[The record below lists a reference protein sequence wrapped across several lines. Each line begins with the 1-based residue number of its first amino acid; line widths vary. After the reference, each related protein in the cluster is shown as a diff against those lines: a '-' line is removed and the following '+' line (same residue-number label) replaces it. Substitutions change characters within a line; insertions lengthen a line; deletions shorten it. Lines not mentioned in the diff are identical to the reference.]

1 MKIDENPT
9 DIRRIQ
15 EKRHKKG
22 PPQEQNR
29 CRRLAIST
37 KKKQIPSD
45 IRRILKTNQKEQKES
60 LARTEKAKSRILD
73 TFIRF
78 RARGPESLIRS
89 SLFEGARIAAV
100 LQGGRAQGAIIHCK
114 TEAILTRAIAK
125 PKSKTKMPATNFF
138 PLR

>member
-1 MKIDENPT
+1 MQNDEIPS
-9 DIRRIQ
+9 DIQRIQ

-45 IRRILKTNQKEQKES
+45 IRRILKTNQKEQKERH
-60 LARTEKAKSRILD
+60 ARPQKEKSRAD
-73 TFIRF
+73 GT
-78 RARGPESLIRS
+78 ATRGTP
-89 SLFEGARIAAV
+89 
-100 LQGGRAQGAIIHCK
+100 
-114 TEAILTRAIAK
+114 
-125 PKSKTKMPATNFF
+125 MPATNFF

>member
-1 MKIDENPT
+1 MNIDELPS
-9 DIRRIQ
+9 DIQRIQ

-45 IRRILKTNQKEQKES
+45 IRRILKTNQKKQKERH
-60 LARTEKAKSRILD
+60 ARPQKEKSRAD
-73 TFIRF
+73 GT
-78 RARGPESLIRS
+78 ATRGTP
-89 SLFEGARIAAV
+89 
-100 LQGGRAQGAIIHCK
+100 
-114 TEAILTRAIAK
+114 
-125 PKSKTKMPATNFF
+125 MPATNFF